1 MTVSQPIPS
10 QAPGSVH
17 NLAGHLADVW
27 PPQIGA
33 GCVIEVGLSGGL
45 DSVVLLHVL
54 AGLRPRFGFLLRA
67 VHVHHGLNAA
77 ADEWA
82 AFCADL
88 CHSLDVPLRLE
99 HVHIEAAGLG
109 VEAAAAAAARSAY
122 SQQRGVVA
130 RRAGFAK
137 RSGGGGLGGNPS
149 GR

>member
-1 MTVSQPIPS
+1 MTVSKPIPFQS
-10 QAPGSVH
+10 PGSAH

-33 GCVIEVGLSGGL
+33 GCAIEIGLSGGL

-54 AGLRPRFGFLLRA
+54 AGLRPRFGFVLRA

-88 CHSLDVPLRLE
+88 CRSLDVPLRVE
-99 HVHIEAAGLG
+99 NVHIEAAGLG
-109 VEAAAAAAARSAY
+109 VEAAARRRLARAGGYADVAAA
-122 SQQRGVVA
+122 
-130 RRAGFAK
+130 
-137 RSGGGGLGGNPS
+137 
-149 GR
+149 